1 MAEQLE
7 LEVSRREITGKA
19 AKRLRKA
26 GIIPANIFGHQ
37 EASQSVQVEAVA
49 FERLRRS
56 RAAKGIITLRMP
68 DTKGVQTALIRH
80 IQHDPRSGKVIH
92 VDFFRVSMN
101 ERLNVKISLRFVG
114 EAPAVKSE
122 SGVLLH
128 LMDTL
133 EVECM
138 AGDILEYLEVDITPL
153 AEIDAILHAEDVKLP
168 ANFTLITDPKEGV
181 AKVAATRAEKV
192 EEAEE
197 GAAAAPAATSAEEST
212 QENSG
217 E

>member
-68 DTKGVQTALIRH
+68 DSKGVQTALIRH

-197 GAAAAPAATSAEEST
+197 GAAVAPAATSAEEST